1 MRELE
6 MKKEKQKQKGVR
18 EHVVW
23 RKSSRKIK
31 TRRDLRGVGMGIRVW
46 RRKNKRKKKGKK
58 RKRNIWSV
66 WMQEKKGKRIKNHN
80 QMLPQYFTINF
91 K

>member
-1 MRELE
+1 M
-6 MKKEKQKQKGVR
+6 
-18 EHVVW
+18 W
-23 RKSSRKIK
+23 
-31 TRRDLRGVGMGIRVW
+31 IRVW